1 MNTAMQSVRTYDFDV
16 LKKTLPISDVL
27 NIERFAV
34 SEEELPE
41 VLNQGNVQCCIA
53 CVISEILSVMKSDKY
68 SVSYIYGKHRTEDS
82 VNPGML
88 AESAL
93 KSMLNYGSIPYE
105 IFPQLVEMPEVKKTV
120 EAHPQWDKLAEKSKI
135 KGYCRIRWGNDTDK
149 LENIKLALINYRI
162 PLLAISKSGFGASHC
177 ILIYG
182 FEIKNGEPYIMIQ
195 NSWGKEYG
203 KNGRASVQLSKID
216 YVYVLFDEKIEIPFE
231 DVSVNDWFYGAVRN
245 MFLQGYIKGKSETE
259 FCPNDNM
266 TRAEV
271 CTVLDRILKRQDEI
285 HQAEFEMLE
294 SRLEKIENK

>member
-1 MNTAMQSVRTYDFDV
+1 MNTAIQSVRTYDFDV
-16 LKKTLPISDVL
+16 LKKTLPIKDVS
-27 NIERFAV
+27 NIERFAI
-34 SEEELPE
+34 SEEKLPE

-53 CVISEILSVMKSDKY
+53 CVISEILSVMNSDKY
-68 SVSYIYGKHRTEDS
+68 SVSYIYGKHRNEDS

-105 IFPQLVEMPEVKKTV
+105 IFPQLVEMPEAKEIV
-120 EAHPQWDKLAEKSKI
+120 EAHPQWDSLAEKSKI
-135 KGYCRIRWGNDTDK
+135 KGYCRIRWNGDAEK
-149 LENIKLALINYRI
+149 LENIKLALINYQI
-162 PLLAISKSGFGASHC
+162 PLLAISRSGFGASHC

-182 FEIKNGEPYIMIQ
+182 FEVKNGEPYIMIQ

-216 YVYVLFDEKIEIPFE
+216 HVYLLFEEKIEIPFE
-231 DVSVNDWFYGAVRN
+231 DVSENDWFYKSVKN
-245 MFLQGYIKGKSETE
+245 MYLQGYINGRSETE
-259 FCPNDNM
+259 FCPNGTM

-271 CTVLDRILKRQDEI
+271 CTLIDRILKRQDEI

>member
-16 LKKTLPISDVL
+16 LKKTLPINDVS

-68 SVSYIYGKHRTEDS
+68 SVSYIYGKHRTKDS

-162 PLLAISKSGFGASHC
+162 PLLAISKF
-177 ILIYG
+177 
-182 FEIKNGEPYIMIQ
+182 
-195 NSWGKEYG
+195 
-203 KNGRASVQLSKID
+203 
-216 YVYVLFDEKIEIPFE
+216 
-231 DVSVNDWFYGAVRN
+231 
-245 MFLQGYIKGKSETE
+245 KSS
-259 FCPNDNM
+259 F
-266 TRAEV
+266 V
-271 CTVLDRILKRQDEI
+271 
-285 HQAEFEMLE
+285 
-294 SRLEKIENK
+294 

>member
-1 MNTAMQSVRTYDFDV
+1 
-16 LKKTLPISDVL
+16 
-27 NIERFAV
+27 
-34 SEEELPE
+34 
-41 VLNQGNVQCCIA
+41 
-53 CVISEILSVMKSDKY
+53 
-68 SVSYIYGKHRTEDS
+68 
-82 VNPGML
+82 
-88 AESAL
+88 
-93 KSMLNYGSIPYE
+93 
-105 IFPQLVEMPEVKKTV
+105 
-120 EAHPQWDKLAEKSKI
+120 
-135 KGYCRIRWGNDTDK
+135 
-149 LENIKLALINYRI
+149 
-162 PLLAISKSGFGASHC
+162 
-177 ILIYG
+177 
-182 FEIKNGEPYIMIQ
+182 MIQ

>member
-1 MNTAMQSVRTYDFDV
+1 MQSVRTYDFDV
-16 LKKTLPISDVL
+16 LKKTLPINDVS

-68 SVSYIYGKHRTEDS
+68 SVSYIYGKHRTKDS

-294 SRLEKIENK
+294 IRLEKIENK